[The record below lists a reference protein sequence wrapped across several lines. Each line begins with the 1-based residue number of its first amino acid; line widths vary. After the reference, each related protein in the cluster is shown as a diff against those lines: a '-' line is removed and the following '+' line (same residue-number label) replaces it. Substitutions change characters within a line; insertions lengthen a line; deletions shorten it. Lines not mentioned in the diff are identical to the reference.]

1 MKIVLSVVIFLTS
14 FMLPKGSEFLSM
26 ALIRNVSLVPINLVC
41 LSFSYVL
48 MELVLFEPLV

>member
-26 ALIRNVSLVPINLVC
+26 ALIRNVSLVLINLVR

-48 MELVLFEPLV
+48 MELV